1 MNVPESPARKT
12 PSEMLAKEIAERLL
26 AAGLIQSSKR
36 ERVERGLATGALPA
50 VDWGLLVETAEVEG
64 RRG

>member
-1 MNVPESPARKT
+1 MTAAESKT

-26 AAGLIQSSKR
+26 AAGLIRSSKR
-36 ERVERGLATGALPA
+36 ESVERGLATGSLR
-50 VDWGLLVETAEVEG
+50 VEDWGLLVETADEES